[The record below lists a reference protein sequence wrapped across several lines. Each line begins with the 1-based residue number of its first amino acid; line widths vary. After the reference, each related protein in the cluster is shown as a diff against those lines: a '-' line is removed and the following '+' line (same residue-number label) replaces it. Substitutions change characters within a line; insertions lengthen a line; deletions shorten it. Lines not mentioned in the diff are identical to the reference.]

1 MYSLHVKSEKTPGNI
16 VIVWRYVFSDA
27 SDGDEVSA
35 VIAMPEWMY
44 VYHLLQTAVEVIKA
58 RLWFTAANFTV
69 GINID
74 TVYTSSKGLRCLPAI
89 YGSDY
94 GRLG

>member
-1 MYSLHVKSEKTPGNI
+1 MYSLHVKSEKTPGNV

-35 VIAMPEWMY
+35 VIAMPEWMH

-58 RLWFTAANFTV
+58 RLRFTAANFTV
-69 GINID
+69 GII
-74 TVYTSSKGLRCLPAI
+74 AI
-89 YGSDY
+89 CIYNDNCQKRKKVCGV
-94 GRLG
+94 